1 MIEVN
6 EIFSESDKKIALWCG
21 DADDTSDLATLADN
35 IIENGVSLVSVSPKT
50 LPFMWTCLEKSG
62 VKILTRYFFETS
74 NRNID
79 NDISQ
84 LAENIMSVRRHG
96 ADGVQIFI
104 KMRDFERVVDLLA
117 TIRDDLFFE
126 HDLCIVL
133 NIQEISADEWQ
144 GVFNKL
150 REIRADSFGIL
161 FNEDMGNRSDFIG
174 RIYGMLDNW
183 DFDGDL
189 YFVMGNNFDRMDQV
203 MRLVESM
210 RPELYD
216 KLHFFL
222 EY

>member
-6 EIFSESDKKIALWCG
+6 EIFYESDKKIALWCG

-35 IIENGVSLVSVSPKT
+35 IIENGVSLVSVPPKT

-62 VKILTRYFFETS
+62 IKILTRYFFETS

-84 LAENIMSVRRHG
+84 LSENIMSVQRQG
-96 ADGVQIFI
+96 AKGVQIFI
-104 KMRDFERVVDLLA
+104 KMRDFERVIDLLG
-117 TIRDDLFFE
+117 TIRDDLFFK

-133 NIQEISADEWQ
+133 NIQEISVDEWR
-144 GVFNKL
+144 GIFDKL
-150 REIRADSFGIL
+150 REIRADSFGVL
-161 FNEDMGNRSDFIG
+161 FDEDMGNRSDFIG

-183 DFDGDL
+183 NFDGDL
-189 YFVMGNNFDRMDQV
+189 HFVMGNNFDRMDQV

-210 RPELYD
+210 RPELD
-216 KLHFFL
+216 EKLHFFL

>member
-1 MIEVN
+1 
-6 EIFSESDKKIALWCG
+6 
-21 DADDTSDLATLADN
+21 
-35 IIENGVSLVSVSPKT
+35 
-50 LPFMWTCLEKSG
+50 MWTCLEKSG

-104 KMRDFERVVDLLA
+104 KMRDFERVVDLLG